1 MDLIG
6 QLRDSVDGATV
17 IALPAVAALPIGL
30 QERDMSLRGFNVSV
44 SERCALASLFAL
56 LDGAGIT
63 RSEQTVP
70 VTVLRLKICL
80 TNSNGTVAKLLFD
93 GLPDAAG
100 VIHGT
105 VNGHGVFAGAAFAR
119 QLRQWVSL
127 QKELARNAA

>member
-17 IALPAVAALPIGL
+17 IALPAVPALPIGL
-30 QERDMSLRGFNVSV
+30 QEHDLSLRGFNVSIGAG
-44 SERCALASLFAL
+44 CALASLFAL
-56 LDGAGIT
+56 LEGAGIT
-63 RSEQTVP
+63 LAGEAVP

-100 VIHGT
+100 VLHGT
-105 VNGHGVFAGAAFAR
+105 VNGQGVFARAAFAR

-127 QKELARNAA
+127 QKELAAA